1 MIIAYTEWTKCE
13 YHSFTIVKWTH
24 NFLKISSYQ
33 RKNFFKYNSFLHAP
47 VHGGGV
53 GVGAITL
60 HGSEVRAMKK
70 LET

>member
-1 MIIAYTEWTKCE
+1 M
-13 YHSFTIVKWTH
+13 
-24 NFLKISSYQ
+24 
-33 RKNFFKYNSFLHAP
+33 NFFKYNSFLHAP